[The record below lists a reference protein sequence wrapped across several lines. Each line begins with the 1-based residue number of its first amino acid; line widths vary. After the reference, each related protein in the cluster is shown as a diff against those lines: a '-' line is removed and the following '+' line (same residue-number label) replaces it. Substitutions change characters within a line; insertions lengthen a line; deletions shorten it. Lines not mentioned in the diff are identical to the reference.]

1 MIQAIGATPEKS
13 LARASQKW
21 QRSQMKIFFVLRPSR
36 PLQKRVANRLLEW
49 RQLVGAILVVFEIV

>member
-21 QRSQMKIFFVLRPSR
+21 QRSQMKKLRSSSSSSS
-36 PLQKRVANRLLEW
+36 
-49 RQLVGAILVVFEIV
+49 